1 VLQLDLVHHA
11 FPSSSSFL
19 KLEASV
25 SLHIFAIDRVG
36 QVIQILLFVM
46 HFARSLSLC
55 LFQNPAT

>member
-1 VLQLDLVHHA
+1 MLQLDLVHHA
-11 FPSSSSFL
+11 FPSSSFL

>member
-1 VLQLDLVHHA
+1 MLQLDLVHHA

-36 QVIQILLFVM
+36 QVIHHAF
-46 HFARSLSLC
+46 SS
-55 LFQNPAT
+55 